1 MGQLSWHLALNF
13 QNYIFDMHNND
24 LFLELQG
31 VGELAEKLVKTG
43 KHETYPLE
51 RSFDLSYHYCNSK
64 KKFFSNEI
72 DKE

>member
-1 MGQLSWHLALNF
+1 
-13 QNYIFDMHNND
+13 MHNND

-51 RSFDLSYHYCNSK
+51 RSFDPSYRYCNSK